1 MRHLIAAAGLIAC
14 AAFAVPPANA
24 APAAQA
30 APVALDTALGSL
42 PDVDTAYVKKGG
54 KGWKGGKAMKRRGP
68 PPWAPAWGRR
78 YRR

>member
-1 MRHLIAAAGLIAC
+1 MRHLVAAAGLAAC
-14 AAFAVPPANA
+14 AVLSAPPANA
-24 APAAQA
+24 AHPAQA
-30 APVALDTALGSL
+30 LPALEKALASL
-42 PDVDTAYVKKGG
+42 PDAETAYAKKGG

>member
-1 MRHLIAAAGLIAC
+1 MRHLIAAAGLVAC
-14 AAFAVPPANA
+14 AALA

-30 APVALDTALGSL
+30 APVTQAAPVALDRAVGSL
-42 PDVDTAYVKKGG
+42 PDAEVAYVKKGG

-78 YRR
+78 HRR

>member
-1 MRHLIAAAGLIAC
+1 MRHLVAAAGL
-14 AAFAVPPANA
+14 AALAALAAPSAKA

-30 APVALDTALGSL
+30 APALEKALAQL
-42 PDVDTAYVKKGG
+42 PDAETAYVKKGG